1 MKIKYDYK
9 EEGNEFPTPC
19 PFGKDCTVGSWVCNE
34 CKHHLDEDQ
43 AKRIVKCSH
52 PPLMSKTDQVKRT
65 RRKWRQRYL
74 EDLRA
79 AIRKA
84 MKASGASEAEI
95 KSALHNAHKHAK
107 KAFNEGMRCA
117 DINPIEPSI
126 SDVMEDY
133 TKGWLFRGVLHR
145 PNIKL
150 DKKGLNEMLKPI
162 ETVTGFRGLR
172 EYIEQE
178 ALKRYFVE
186 DAYSDLKRKATEQ
199 LAP

>member
-1 MKIKYDYK
+1 
-9 EEGNEFPTPC
+9 
-19 PFGKDCTVGSWVCNE
+19 
-34 CKHHLDEDQ
+34 
-43 AKRIVKCSH
+43 
-52 PPLMSKTDQVKRT
+52 
-65 RRKWRQRYL
+65 
-74 EDLRA
+74 
-79 AIRKA
+79 

-133 TKGWLFRGVLHR
+133 TKGWLFRGVLQR

-150 DKKGLNEMLKPI
+150 DEAKIRELLASPEMHSRFDIQEFLNQKAIDACFVQDSNGDMMRKG
-162 ETVTGFRGLR
+162 
-172 EYIEQE
+172 Q
-178 ALKRYFVE
+178 
-186 DAYSDLKRKATEQ
+186 EQ